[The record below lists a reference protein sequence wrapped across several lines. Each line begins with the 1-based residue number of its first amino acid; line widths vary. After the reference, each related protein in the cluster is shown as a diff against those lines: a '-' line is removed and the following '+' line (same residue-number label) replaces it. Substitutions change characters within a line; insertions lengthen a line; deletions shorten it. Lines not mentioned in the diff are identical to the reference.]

1 MLHSSLINLESIL
14 SLGSKLNES
23 LDVDFIMSSS
33 LLSLMGKLVLKKG
46 CGFVRDG
53 NSFQQVVCKGTNE
66 EVAINSYNF
75 TEDQFSEIKEESPLY
90 NQGYRYIIN
99 LKSQQKI
106 IGLILL
112 GQRLLS
118 KELSDDE
125 IKYIQ
130 IVGSITSTAL
140 SNTLNFEELKSER
153 DIIQL
158 QNLLLRTLIDISND
172 FKNITSREH
181 ILRLFS
187 LYLKGNLR
195 INRHAIYLTNNHQAS
210 QIVNDFNESLDGNI
224 LSQFINIPEISFREN
239 LPSDISKYLPKDVSI
254 IAPLN
259 YHGEIKGYLLVGS
272 RLDKT
277 SFLEENLTFI
287 ELLANSLITA
297 LENNRLFLEEL
308 EKEKLERELNLAKE
322 IQNNLLPK
330 SNPAIAGWDVVGKSL
345 PSKTVGGD
353 YFDIIELSQN
363 EYLFIIADIS
373 GKGIPA
379 ALLMSNLQA
388 SIRTLISLNL
398 SLQELVTRVNTLL
411 YSNTTYDKFATM
423 FVAKLNKSN
432 STFEYINAGHNPPF
446 YIKSDGSVEE
456 LSEGCL
462 LLGVVDDLG
471 QVDMNKIIFNTNE
484 LVLLYTDGINEA
496 LNINHQEFGTS
507 RMIENILSCIQSGS
521 KIILETIYSNVKLF
535 SVGMEQYDDMTAII
549 IKKE

>member
-153 DIIQL
+153 DIIQR

-210 QIVNDFNESLDGNI
+210 QIVNDFNESLDDNI

>member
-53 NSFQQVVCKGTNE
+53 NSFQQVVCKGANE
-66 EVAINSYNF
+66 EVAIDSYNF
-75 TEDQFSEIKEESPLY
+75 TENQFSEIKEESPLY

-106 IGLILL
+106 IGVILL
-112 GQRLLS
+112 GRRLLS

-125 IKYIQ
+125 ITYIQ

-140 SNTLNFEELKSER
+140 SNTLYFEELKSER
-153 DIIQL
+153 DIIQR

-195 INRHAIYLTNNHQAS
+195 INRHAIYLTNNYEIT
-210 QIVNDFNESLDGNI
+210 QIVNDFNEPLDSKSISQLTNI
-224 LSQFINIPEISFREN
+224 TEICLRENFPNEISK
-239 LPSDISKYLPKDVSI
+239 ILPKDVSI
-254 IAPLN
+254 VAPLN

-308 EKEKLERELNLAKE
+308 EKEKLEKELNLAKE

-388 SIRTLISLNL
+388 SIRTLISLNV
-398 SLQELVTRVNTLL
+398 SLQELVKRVNKLL
-411 YSNTTYDKFATM
+411 YNNTTHDKFATM
-423 FVAKLNKSN
+423 FVAKLNKAN

-446 YIKSDGSVEE
+446 YIKSDGSVQE

-471 QVDMNKIIFNTNE
+471 QVDVNTIIFNTNE
-484 LVLLYTDGINEA
+484 LVLIYTDGINEA

-507 RMIENILSCIQSGS
+507 RMIENIMSCIQSES

-549 IKKE
+549 IKKV

>member
-53 NSFQQVVCKGTNE
+53 NSFQQVVCKGANE
-66 EVAINSYNF
+66 EVAIDSYNF
-75 TEDQFSEIKEESPLY
+75 TENQFSEIKEESPLY

-140 SNTLNFEELKSER
+140 SNTLYFEELKSER
-153 DIIQL
+153 DIIQR

-195 INRHAIYLTNNHQAS
+195 INRHAIYLTNNNETT
-210 QIVNDFNESLDGNI
+210 QIVNDFNETLNSSNF
-224 LSQFINIPEISFREN
+224 SQLINIPVISFREN
-239 LPSDISKYLPKDVSI
+239 LPSAISKILPKDVSI
-254 IAPLN
+254 VAPLN

-330 SNPAIAGWDVVGKSL
+330 SNPAIVGWDVVGKTI
-345 PSKTVGGD
+345 PSKKVGGD

-398 SLQELVTRVNTLL
+398 QLPELVERVNALL
-411 YSNTTYDKFATM
+411 FKNTTFDKFATM
-423 FVAKLNKSN
+423 FIAKLNLSA
-432 STFEYINAGHNPPF
+432 SSLQYINAGHNPPI
-446 YIKSDGSVEE
+446 YIKSNGTVKQ

-471 QVDMNKIIFNTNE
+471 KIEMKEINLSPNE
-484 LVLLYTDGINEA
+484 LVLIYTDGINEA
-496 LNINHQEFGTS
+496 LNTNYEEFGTD
-507 RMIENILSCIQSGS
+507 RMIENIMSCIQSES

-535 SVGMEQYDDMTAII
+535 SVGMEQSDDMTAII
-549 IKKE
+549 IKKV

>member
-23 LDVDFIMSSS
+23 LDFDFIMSSS

-46 CGFVRDG
+46 CGFIRQD
-53 NSFQQVVCKGTNE
+53 NTFTQVVCKGTSE
-66 EVAINSYNF
+66 QIDINSHNYADNLF
-75 TEDQFSEIKEESPLY
+75 WEIDTNSVLFNK
-90 NQGYRYIIN
+90 GFRYAIN
-99 LKSQQKI
+99 LKTQHQT
-106 IGLILL
+106 IGIFLL
-112 GQRLLS
+112 GQRLLN

-140 SNTLNFEELKSER
+140 SNTLNFKQLKSEK
-153 DIIQL
+153 DITQR

-181 ILRLFS
+181 ILKLFS

-195 INRHAIYLTNNHQAS
+195 INRYAIYLTNNNQTTLL
-210 QIVNDFNESLDGNI
+210 VNDFNESLDNNI
-224 LSQFINIPEISFREN
+224 LPSLANISEISLRSN
-239 LPSDISKYLPKDVSI
+239 LPKNIANKLPKDVSI
-254 IAPLN
+254 VAPLY
-259 YHGEIKGYLLVGS
+259 YHQEKKGLLFVGN
-272 RLDKT
+272 RLDRT
-277 SFLEENLTFI
+277 TFLEENLTFI
-287 ELLANSLITA
+287 ELIANSLITA
-297 LENNRLFLEEL
+297 LENNRMFLEEL
-308 EKEKLERELNLAKE
+308 EKEKLERELDLAKE

-330 SNPAIAGWDVVGKSL
+330 SNPTIPGWDIVGKSL

-353 YFDIIELSQN
+353 YFDIIELADD

-388 SIRTLISLNL
+388 SIRTLITLDL
-398 SLQELVTRVNTLL
+398 SLQELVSRVNKTLFQ
-411 YSNTTYDKFATM
+411 NTTFDKFATI
-423 FVAKLNKSN
+423 FVAKLNVTN
-432 STFEYINAGHNPPF
+432 SKLEYINAGHNPPIYF
-446 YIKSDGSVEE
+446 KSNGTIAE

-471 QVDMNKIIFNTNE
+471 EIRSNEIILNANE
-484 LVLLYTDGINEA
+484 LVLMYTDGINEA
-496 LNINHQEFGTS
+496 MNTNHQEFGTQN
-507 RMIENILSCIQSGS
+507 MIECIKACHQCDSQFILD
-521 KIILETIYSNVKLF
+521 KIYSSVKLF

-549 IKKE
+549 IKKD